1 MSGYHFDADKKAILP
16 IYTNK
21 STVDLPYFEHVP
33 DLFWY
38 LAYSTHQASCQTN
51 QKLLKNI

>member
-33 DLFWY
+33 DLFDI
-38 LAYSTHQASCQTN
+38 LHIPLTKRVVKQT
-51 QKLLKNI
+51 KNY